1 MEKERAPSERKA
13 QELRALVQG
22 QREAQSGEALLSTLV
37 RLSTE
42 RVLQEALEQEQAE
55 ALGRGRYERRDEE
68 GGYRN
73 GYEVGTLKTAEGVLQ
88 VQVPQIRGREEPYRS
103 QLWSQGAKT
112 REGRKR
118 LIVEMYAGGLSQR
131 DLEDGLEKALGQFV
145 LSKSTVSELT
155 DTLTQEYE
163 ALRSRDLSGD
173 EVAYLFMDAV
183 YEPLR
188 RWGSKTGVF
197 GVWAIGV
204 DGRKVLLTL
213 STANSESYE
222 GCLEVLR
229 DLVKRGL
236 QTPVTI
242 TTDGAPGL
250 TKAIDVIWPKAL
262 RIRCWFHKMQHLQ
275 QKVPPQAWPE
285 FKALVADMRDAPTV
299 PEAERRRQLIVN
311 RYQRDFPEACRC
323 LLDDA
328 EASLTPLYVPQRPQQ
343 YVRTSNLAE
352 RAVEEERRR
361 TKVIPHLWDEGS
373 VVKLVFAVL
382 IRVSERWGK
391 KGFSEFEQQQI
402 RSLRRRRKLD
412 EHEGS
417 RSDPKTESQSRRSA
431 ASAA

>member
-1 MEKERAPSERKA
+1 MEKKIAPSERKA
-13 QELRALVQG
+13 QEIQALMQG
-22 QREAQSGEALLSTLV
+22 QLDAQSGEELLSTLV

-42 RVLQEALEQEQAE
+42 RVLQEALEDEQAQ
-55 ALGRGRYERRDEE
+55 ALGRERYERREE
-68 GGYRN
+68 ERGYRN
-73 GYEVGTLKTAEGVLQ
+73 GYENGTLKTAEGVVR
-88 VQVPQIRGREEPYRS
+88 VQVPQIRGRDEPYRS
-103 QLWSQGAKT
+103 PLWSQVAKT
-112 REGRKR
+112 SDVLKR

-131 DLEDGLEKALGQFV
+131 DIEYSLEKALGQFV

-155 DTLTQEYE
+155 DSLSQEYE
-163 ALRSRDLSGD
+163 AFRTRDLSGY

-197 GVWAIGV
+197 CVWAICV

-222 GCLEVLR
+222 SCLEVLR

-236 QTPVTI
+236 QTPVTS

-250 TKAIDVIWPKAL
+250 TKAIDVIWPKSW
-262 RIRCWFHKMQHLQ
+262 RIRCWFHKMQNLQ

-299 PEAERRRQLIVN
+299 SEAERRRQLMVN
-311 RYQRDFPEACRC
+311 RYQRDFPAACRC
-323 LLDDA
+323 LLDDG
-328 EASLTPLYVPQRPQQ
+328 EASLNHLYVPQRHQQ

-352 RAVEEERRR
+352 RAFEEERRR
-361 TKVIPHLWDEGS
+361 PKVIPHLWDEGS

-382 IRVSERWGK
+382 LRVSERWGK
-391 KGFSEFEQQQI
+391 KCFSEFEQQQI
-402 RSLRRRRKLD
+402 RSLRRRRQLD
-412 EHEGS
+412 DQEVS
-417 RSDPKTESQSRRSA
+417 ISDPKPESQPRRSA

>member
-1 MEKERAPSERKA
+1 METKIAPSERKA
-13 QELRALVQG
+13 QELRALMQG
-22 QREAQSGEALLSTLV
+22 QLDAQSGEELLSTLV

-42 RVLQEALEQEQAE
+42 RVLQEALEDEQAR
-55 ALGRGRYERRDEE
+55 ALGRERYERRE
-68 GGYRN
+68 GQLGSGN
-73 GYEVGTLKTAEGVLQ
+73 GYENGTLKTAEGVLR
-88 VQVPQIRGREEPYRS
+88 VQVPQIRGRGEPYRS
-103 QLWSQGAKT
+103 ELWSQVARTSEVLKG
-112 REGRKR
+112 

-131 DLEDGLEKALGQFV
+131 DIEYGLEKALGQFV

-163 ALRSRDLSGD
+163 AFRTRDLSGY

-197 GVWAIGV
+197 CVWAICV

-213 STANSESYE
+213 STATSESYE
-222 GCLEVLR
+222 SCLEVLR

-236 QTPVTI
+236 QTPVTS

-250 TKAIDVIWPKAL
+250 IKAIDVIWPKAL
-262 RIRCWFHKMQHLQ
+262 RIRCWFHKMQNLQ

-285 FKALVADMRDAPTV
+285 FKALVADLRDAPTV
-299 PEAERRRQLIVN
+299 SEAERRRQLIVN

-323 LLDDA
+323 LLDDG
-328 EASLTPLYVPQRPQQ
+328 EASLNHLYIPQRPQQ

-352 RAVEEERRR
+352 RAFEEERRR

-373 VVKLVFAVL
+373 VTKLVFAVL

-391 KGFSEFEQQQI
+391 KCFSEFEQQQI
-402 RSLRRRRKLD
+402 RSLRRRLKLD
-412 EHEGS
+412 DQEVTS
-417 RSDPKTESQSRRSA
+417 PPLPTEPQARRSA

>member
-1 MEKERAPSERKA
+1 MEKRIAPSEQKA
-13 QELRALVQG
+13 QELRALLEG
-22 QREAQSGEALLSTLV
+22 ETEARSGGELLSALV

-42 RVLQEALEQEQAE
+42 RVLQDALEQEQAE
-55 ALGRGRYERRDEE
+55 TLGRARYERRA
-68 GGYRN
+68 GSQGYRN
-73 GYEVGTLKTAEGVLQ
+73 GYEDGTLKTAEGVLRLK
-88 VQVPQIRGREEPYRS
+88 VPQISGRAAPTRS
-103 QLWSQGAKT
+103 QLWEELAKT
-112 REGRKR
+112 SERLKR

-131 DLEDGLEKALGQFV
+131 DIEYSLEKALGQFI
-145 LSKSTVSELT
+145 LSKSAVSEMT

-163 ALRSRDLSGD
+163 AFRTRDLSGY

-188 RWGSKTGVF
+188 RWGSKLGVF
-197 GVWAIGV
+197 CVWAICV

-222 GCLEVLR
+222 SCLEVLR

-242 TTDGAPGL
+242 TTDGAAGL
-250 TKAIDVIWPKAL
+250 TKAIDVIWPKSL
-262 RIRCWFHKMQHLQ
+262 RIRCWFHKMQNLQ

-285 FKALVADMRDAPTV
+285 FKQLVADMRDAPTV
-299 PEAERRRQLIVN
+299 AEAERRRQLIVH

-323 LLDDA
+323 LLDDG
-328 EASLTPLYVPQRPQQ
+328 EASLNHLYVPQRHQP

-352 RAVEEERRR
+352 RACEEERRR

-373 VVKLVFAVL
+373 VGKLVFAVL
-382 IRVSERWGK
+382 IRVRERWGK
-391 KGFSEFEQQQI
+391 KGFSAFEQHQI
-402 RSLRRRRKLD
+402 HSLRRQRQLD
-412 EHEGS
+412 EQTVMPS
-417 RSDPKTESQSRRSA
+417 PVSSQPRRSA

>member
-1 MEKERAPSERKA
+1 MEKRIAPSEVKA
-13 QELRALVQG
+13 QELRAMFEG
-22 QREAQSGEALLSTLV
+22 RSEAQSGSELLSALV

-42 RVLQEALEQEQAE
+42 RVLQEALEQEQAQT
-55 ALGRGRYERRDEE
+55 LGRARYERRA
-68 GGYRN
+68 GSQGYRN
-73 GYEVGTLKTAEGVLQ
+73 GYEDGTLKTAEGVLRLK
-88 VQVPQIRGREEPYRS
+88 VPQISGRAEPARS
-103 QLWSQGAKT
+103 EIW
-112 REGRKR
+112 EGLANTSEILKR

-131 DLEDGLEKALGQFV
+131 DIEYSLEKALGQFV
-145 LSKSTVSELT
+145 LSKSAVSDLT
-155 DTLTQEYE
+155 ETLTQEYE
-163 ALRSRDLSGD
+163 AFRTRDLSGY

-197 GVWAIGV
+197 CVWAICV

-222 GCLEVLR
+222 SCLEVLR

-242 TTDGAPGL
+242 TTDGAAGL
-250 TKAIDVIWPKAL
+250 TKAIDTIWPKAL
-262 RIRCWFHKMQHLQ
+262 RIRCWFHKMQNLQ

-285 FKALVADMRDAPTV
+285 FKQLVADMRDAPTV
-299 PEAERRRQLIVN
+299 AEAERRRQGIVT

-328 EASLTPLYVPQRPQQ
+328 DASLNHLYVPQRHQP

-352 RAVEEERRR
+352 RAFEEERRR

-382 IRVSERWGK
+382 IRVSDRWGK
-391 KGFSEFEQQQI
+391 KCFSEFEQQQI
-402 RSLRRRRKLD
+402 RSLRRQRHLD
-412 EHEGS
+412 EPTVMAS
-417 RSDPKTESQSRRSA
+417 PASPQPRRSA

>member
-1 MEKERAPSERKA
+1 MEKRIAPSEQKA
-13 QELRALVQG
+13 QELRAMLEGETEV
-22 QREAQSGEALLSTLV
+22 RSGGELLSALV

-55 ALGRGRYERRDEE
+55 TLGRARYERRA
-68 GGYRN
+68 GSQGYRN
-73 GYEVGTLKTAEGVLQ
+73 GYEDGTLKTAEGVLRLK
-88 VQVPQIRGREEPYRS
+88 VPQVSGRSEPTRS
-103 QLWSQGAKT
+103 QLWDELANTS
-112 REGRKR
+112 ESLKR

-131 DLEDGLEKALGQFV
+131 DIEYSLEKALGQFI
-145 LSKSTVSELT
+145 LSKSAVSEMT

-163 ALRSRDLSGD
+163 AFRTRDLSGY

-197 GVWAIGV
+197 CVWAICV

-222 GCLEVLR
+222 SCLEVLR

-242 TTDGAPGL
+242 TTDGAAGL
-250 TKAIDVIWPKAL
+250 TKAIDAIWPRSL
-262 RIRCWFHKMQHLQ
+262 RIRCWFHKMQNLQ

-285 FKALVADMRDAPTV
+285 FKQLVADMRDAPTV

-328 EASLTPLYVPQRPQQ
+328 DASLNHLYVPQRHQP

-352 RAVEEERRR
+352 RAFEEERRR
-361 TKVIPHLWDEGS
+361 TKVIPHLWDERS

-391 KGFSEFEQQQI
+391 KCFSAFEQHQI
-402 RSLRRRRKLD
+402 RSLRRQRQLD
-412 EHEGS
+412 EQTVIMS
-417 RSDPKTESQSRRSA
+417 PASSQPRRSA

>member
-1 MEKERAPSERKA
+1 MSQRIAPSEQKA
-13 QELRALVQG
+13 QELRAMLDG
-22 QREAQSGEALLSTLV
+22 QSEAQNGGEWLSTLV

-42 RVLQEALEQEQAE
+42 RVLQEALEREQTE
-55 ALGRGRYERRDEE
+55 TLGRARYERRA
-68 GGYRN
+68 GSQGYRN
-73 GYEVGTLKTAEGVLQ
+73 GYEDGTLKTAEGVLRLK
-88 VQVPQIRGREEPYRS
+88 VPQISGRTEPTRS
-103 QLWSQGAKT
+103 QLWSGWANT
-112 REGRKR
+112 SEILRA
-118 LIVEMYAGGLSQR
+118 LIVEMYAGGMSQR
-131 DLEDGLEKALGQFV
+131 DIEYSLEKALGQFV
-145 LSKSTVSELT
+145 LSKSAVSELT
-155 DTLTQEYE
+155 ETLTQEYE
-163 ALRSRDLSGD
+163 AFRSRDLSGYD
-173 EVAYLFMDAV
+173 VAYLFMDAV

-197 GVWAIGV
+197 CVWAICV

-222 GCLEVLR
+222 SCLEVLR

-236 QTPVTI
+236 KTPVTI
-242 TTDGAPGL
+242 TTDGAVGL
-250 TKAIDVIWPKAL
+250 TKAIDAIWPKAL
-262 RIRCWFHKMQHLQ
+262 RIRCWFHKMQNLQ

-285 FKALVADMRDAPTV
+285 FKALVIDMRDAPTV
-299 PEAERRRQLIVN
+299 TAAEQRRQAIVA

-328 EASLTPLYVPQRPQQ
+328 EASLNHLYVPQRHQQ

-352 RAVEEERRR
+352 RAFEEERRR

-391 KGFSEFEQQQI
+391 KSFSEFEQEQI
-402 RSLRRRRKLD
+402 RSLRRRRRLD
-412 EHEGS
+412 EQEVTS
-417 RSDPKTESQSRRSA
+417 IAPTTESQPRRSA